1 MIVFSA
7 FVFSVPNIDKV
18 YSKSKIVSDSAIS
31 VLKNEKPKRLY
42 NYYDYGG
49 YLLYNNIDVFIDG
62 RADLYSKYNYKDY
75 YNISVMSRDYNKL
88 IKKYNFDYF
97 IIPNNLGLNTYL
109 NSNDNYVRI
118 YHDKNSNIY
127 KYKKTA

>member
-1 MIVFSA
+1 
-7 FVFSVPNIDKV
+7 
-18 YSKSKIVSDSAIS
+18 
-31 VLKNEKPKRLY
+31 
-42 NYYDYGG
+42 
-49 YLLYNNIDVFIDG
+49 
-62 RADLYSKYNYKDY
+62 
-75 YNISVMSRDYNKL
+75 MSRDYNKL

-127 KYKKTA
+127 KYKKTAYPFFLIISISTRLRCLFY